1 MSDKHQQSTKDQTSL
16 SQDIRAYV
24 KKRTDKQETK
34 AGEARK
40 YMEVQLLLSELENL
54 LLQMDQ
60 DDTQV
65 FSSRKKL
72 FDLKIAFYKT
82 LDIK

>member
-24 KKRTDKQETK
+24 KKRTDKQGEK

-40 YMEVQLLLSELENL
+40 HMEVQLLLSELENL

-72 FDLKIAFYKT
+72 FELKIAFYKT